1 MYNAGKY
8 IAEELDTILEQT
20 LQNFEVIVVDDCSTD
35 LGCEIVESYIP
46 KFGGRLRLYHTEE
59 NSGTAAVPRNM
70 GLPLS
75 GGEYVF
81 FMDADDM
88 FVENALE
95 QMYTLAKKFDADV
108 VYCDR
113 YYSSDALG
121 KNRRLRTFQEGEPV
135 EEPTLETE
143 DMRERFQG
151 ILDKRYGP
159 TPWLKL
165 VRRQFL
171 IDHEILYPVLRVS
184 DDNIWTQGL
193 VIHAKRFLRIPDA
206 LYIFRSAPDSITRI
220 QKPPKVKINF
230 WMKPALLGL
239 KTLDKF
245 MSTSEFFQENPDCRH
260 AILEKFLNVR
270 FDWIFDST
278 RQLSET
284 EIYEAIKDGLGEFF
298 GDYDVVIPALT
309 TYICRQNKM
318 LEENAFSGVEEYKQR
333 IAELE
338 EAFLGLSEKINHIPA
353 ISVVIP
359 LYNNEKYIGECL
371 DSLLIQTFQ
380 DFEVI
385 VVDDCSTDKSVAV
398 VKSYVDKFDG
408 RLKLTQTEENSGG
421 GGYVPRNLGFKLA
434 NGEYV
439 FFLDSDDF
447 LLASALETLYNAAK
461 EYDVEVVYTSAF
473 YDVNGINK
481 IARHRDGLGRK
492 WFKSG
497 IEDRLILIENNPHEL
512 FQQFFQLDEGE
523 GNFHAC
529 WSKFV
534 RRDFLLKNNITFLN
548 LVSSGDVIWCINV
561 YAHVKRFLRLPI
573 AVYFYRAYNTTS
585 VVRTILTPA
594 EQTCRWVSGAVAFLK
609 GLNALQVGVEFLRE
623 NPIYC
628 QKIAEVHV
636 KWYMDR
642 LARVL
647 ENLGNRDVYEI
658 FSNKFEDDTFNGA
671 APFFFNIIEEKRKE
685 LLDRQLFR
693 RLKPYV
699 TARIDILR
707 TPKSDNDDFEIVYV
721 SDEKANVTKPAWL
734 QKEGEGYVIESYA
747 GKVEFI
753 AKSAVDGQIK
763 LFFRGLLVVDPND
776 KTKRIPY
783 WIDYTRFTVDDN
795 VIFGKTTPAWHNKA
809 YKHVM
814 NIKADEEVKFQVEW
828 LPHRDDRADLSAKV
842 VPPQE
847 PQKIQEN
854 NSEKLRESEVLISE
868 LRTALDNEKKL
879 HNNDLELIGKFKDY
893 FTARADI
900 QLVTKQKGDFQIIS
914 VSDNKADIKKPAWL
928 QKNGIGYQI
937 QSYVGKLEFTV
948 KGSVDG
954 KINLKLR
961 GLDVRTPEDKTK
973 RIPYWINYTKLIV
986 DEEIIFDE
994 ITPAWLE
1001 KFYSYN
1007 TAIKAGE
1014 EIKIQIEW
1022 LPHGNN

>member
-1 MYNAGKY
+1 
-8 IAEELDTILEQT
+8 
-20 LQNFEVIVVDDCSTD
+20 
-35 LGCEIVESYIP
+35 
-46 KFGGRLRLYHTEE
+46 
-59 NSGTAAVPRNM
+59 M
-70 GLPLS
+70 GLLLS
-75 GGEYVF
+75 SGEYVF

-113 YYSSDALG
+113 YYSSDAFG
-121 KNRRLRTFQEGEPV
+121 KNLRLVKFQEGDPV

-151 ILDKRYGP
+151 ILNQRYGP

-171 IDHEILYPVLRVS
+171 IDHEIVYPELRVS

-193 VIHAKRFLRIPDA
+193 VFHAKRFLRIPDA

-220 QKPPKVKINF
+220 QKPPKVKMNF
-230 WMKPALLGL
+230 WLKPALLGL

-260 AILEKFLNVR
+260 AILENFLKVR

-318 LEENAFSGVEEYKQR
+318 LEENVFSGVEEYKQR

-338 EAFLGLSEKINHIPA
+338 EAFLGLSEKINRIPA

-359 LYNNEKYIGECL
+359 MYNAEKYIGECL

-385 VVDDCSTDKSVAV
+385 VVDDCSTDNSFAI
-398 VKSYVDKFDG
+398 VKSYADKFDG
-408 RLKLTQTEENSGG
+408 RLKLRQTEKNSGG
-421 GGYVPRNLGFKLA
+421 GGYVPRNVGLKLA
-434 NGEYV
+434 SGEYV

-447 LLASALETLYNAAK
+447 ILASALEILYNAAK
-461 EYDVEVVYTSAF
+461 KYDAEVVYTSAF
-473 YDVNGINK
+473 YDVNGVNK
-481 IARHRDGLGRK
+481 IVRHRDGLGRR
-492 WFKSG
+492 WFKRG
-497 IEDRLILIENNPHEL
+497 VEDRLIFIENNPHEL

-573 AVYFYRAYNTTS
+573 PLYFYRAYNTTS

-594 EQTCRWVSGAVAFLK
+594 EQTYRWISTPIAFLK
-609 GLNALQVGVEFLRE
+609 GLNELQAKVDFLRE

-628 QKIAEVHV
+628 QKIAEVHI
-636 KWYMDR
+636 KWFIDR
-642 LARVL
+642 LAKVL

-685 LLDRQLFR
+685 LLDQQFLR
-693 RLKPYV
+693 RLKPYI
-699 TARIDILR
+699 TGRIDILKMSR
-707 TPKSDNDDFEIVYV
+707 SDNDDFEIVDV
-721 SDEKANVTKPAWL
+721 SDEKASVTSPAWF
-734 QKEGEGYVIESYA
+734 QKDGKGYVIESYA
-747 GKVEFI
+747 GKLEFI
-753 AKSAVDGQIK
+753 AKSASDGQIK
-763 LFFRGLLVVDPND
+763 LFFRGLLVVDPKNN
-776 KTKRIPY
+776 TKRIPY
-783 WIDYTRFTVDDN
+783 WIDYTRFTVNDN
-795 VIFGKTTPAWHNKA
+795 VIFGKTTPAWHDKA
-809 YKHVM
+809 YKHTM
-814 NIKADEEVKFQVEW
+814 NIKAGEEIKFQVEW
-828 LPHRDDRADLSAKV
+828 LPHRDTRNDVAEVVAKI
-842 VPPQE
+842 PG
-847 PQKIQEN
+847 N
-854 NSEKLRESEVLISE
+854 NPEKLREYEALISE
-868 LRTALDNEKKL
+868 LRTALGNEKKNADEQRALVSELRTELDNKKQL
-879 HNNDLELIGKFKDY
+879 HDADIELIDKFKDY
-893 FTARADI
+893 FTARIDI
-900 QLVTKQKGDFQIIS
+900 RLISPKGDFQILS
-914 VSDNKADIKKPAWL
+914 VSDSEVKITQPVWM
-928 QKNGIGYQI
+928 QKDGTAYII
-937 QSYVGKLEFTV
+937 TSYVGELEFV
-948 KGSVDG
+948 ACASVDG
-954 KINLKLR
+954 QICLWLR
-961 GLDVRTPEDKTK
+961 GLDMHDPEDNSK
-973 RIPYWINYTKLIV
+973 RIPYWIDYTRLVINDKTMFDKL
-986 DEEIIFDE
+986 
-994 ITPAWLE
+994 TPIWHDKPYRCNVNVKANE
-1001 KFYSYN
+1001 K
-1007 TAIKAGE
+1007 
-1014 EIKIQIEW
+1014 IKIKVEW
-1022 LPHGNN
+1022 LPHRSDT